1 MRQTLWIKNGWDCN
15 KELFAQISD
24 KTESLVSQT
33 DEIKQNLAN
42 VTKDIEKLPDTSV
55 LEDSLQSL
63 FNKLDSLEK
72 DIEKRIQLKIFL
84 I

>member
-1 MRQTLWIKNGWDCN
+1 M
-15 KELFAQISD
+15 FAQISD